1 VLVERVGAVPTT
13 IQLTDRTRYI
23 NGLEFCPRS
32 RFLST
37 AFGPSGYGLAR
48 KAQSIPLATGTLYHV
63 SIGEVNAWVM
73 AHDQLPP
80 DAVVREAIAKA
91 EAQYDRVVEIRG
103 LVDEGHRLE
112 EVAREQKALI
122 AGLTWSYV
130 LSLLPWL
137 HEQARLISV
146 EHDDAKVLA
155 CTCGLGD
162 LIGGLADHE
171 ARDCEGVG
179 FQFRLD
185 LVTEYRSRPGVL
197 AYWEFKGTGTT
208 GERFESQWETS
219 PQFPLGA
226 VMEQERLGAP
236 VAEAWVI
243 GLIKGRREGDTWNP
257 EARKREGDLRQQ
269 SVLCY
274 GYHKPANPPL
284 EQEDWAP
291 QWEYYDDFGKRHT
304 LGKGYTK
311 RGVWTLDLPEGSVA
325 SPSEAW
331 CKTLPPELL
340 AKQIMLIGPLQVS
353 PVLSQGVIEEL
364 VGEELRWRANLW
376 TLHEVLEAN
385 GYDWTCEAY
394 QAELR
399 RLIPRSWACRR
410 YGKRHQCSY
419 VPICFEH
426 EGWKDP
432 LNNGFIPRRP
442 HHSAE
447 RTQLEAR
454 GLLPPEGWAEDEE
467 GED

>member
-1 VLVERVGAVPTT
+1 VGTT

-23 NGLEFCPRS
+23 QGLEFCPRA
-32 RFLST
+32 RYLST
-37 AFGPSGYGLAR
+37 SWGPSGYGISR
-48 KAQSIPLATGTLYHV
+48 KAQSIPLATGSLYHAGLAHV
-63 SIGEVNAWVM
+63 LQYVK

-80 DAVVREAIAKA
+80 DEVVREAVRLCD
-91 EAQYDRVVEIRG
+91 EGYDEVVAVRG
-103 LVDEGHRLE
+103 LVDEGHRLD
-112 EVAREQKALI
+112 EVAAEQKALV
-122 AGLTWSYV
+122 AGLIWAFT

-162 LIGGLADHE
+162 LIGSLADHE
-171 ARDCEGVG
+171 SRDCEGVG

-185 LVTEYRSRPGVL
+185 LVTEYRQRPGVL
-197 AYWEFKGTGTT
+197 SYWEFKGTGAT

-226 VMEQERLGAP
+226 VMEQERLGHP
-236 VAEAWVI
+236 VSEAWVI
-243 GLIKGRREGDTWNP
+243 GLIKGRREGDTWNA
-257 EARKREGDLRQQ
+257 ESRKREGDLRQQ

-284 EQEDWAP
+284 EPEDWQA
-291 QWEYYDDFGKRHT
+291 EYESRDEW
-304 LGKGYTK
+304 GKGHRLPRSYQK
-311 RGVWTLDLPEGSVA
+311 RGVWELPLPEGSVMGA
-325 SPSEAW
+325 SEAW
-331 CKTLPPELL
+331 CKALPPEVL

-364 VGEELRWRANLW
+364 VAEEARWKQIQYALYDA
-376 TLHEVLEAN
+376 LEAA
-385 GYDWTCEAY
+385 GFDWTAEGY

-399 RLIPRSWACRR
+399 RLVPRSWACRR
-410 YGKRHQCSY
+410 YGKRHQCQF

-426 EGWKDP
+426 EGWGDP
-432 LNNGFIPRRP
+432 LGHGYIQRRP
-442 HHSAE
+442 HHAAE
-447 RTQLEAR
+447 MQQLEAR

-467 GED
+467 DGDGA